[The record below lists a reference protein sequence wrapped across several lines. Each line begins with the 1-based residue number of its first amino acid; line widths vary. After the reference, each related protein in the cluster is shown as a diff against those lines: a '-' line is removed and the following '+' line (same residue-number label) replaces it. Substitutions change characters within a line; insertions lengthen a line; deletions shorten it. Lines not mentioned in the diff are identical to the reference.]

1 LTIWEKKTYW
11 RGGIM
16 ADPEILRYLAS
27 KTGLGLKYLSKDEKI
42 SIALEQLR
50 DIFPEVVLKGDTALN
65 RVYLAKLGVG
75 RFSED
80 IDLDF
85 ISDMNLDK
93 KISVIKERIAEI
105 KKFDIEAPR
114 IHHRTLRFDCYY
126 MNEFGEKD
134 RIKIEFYLTRTESM
148 EIEEVLVK
156 SPFIETHPVIF
167 KVYSLEDLIARKF
180 ITLYNRME
188 GKDIYD
194 LFYCLDLDFDKGKLF
209 KALKIM
215 LNFYRVKQTKFFND
229 LLLKLKESR
238 KNAYYIG
245 NSTNHFI
252 PRKLRPN
259 WKIFID
265 TLILKIERHFEV
277 K

>member
-1 LTIWEKKTYW
+1 
-11 RGGIM
+11 M

-42 SIALEQLR
+42 SIVLEQIR
-50 DIFPEVVLKGDTALN
+50 DLFPEVTLKGGTAIN
-65 RVYLAKLGVG
+65 RVYLARLGVS

-85 ISDMNLDK
+85 ISNKSLNE
-93 KISVIKERIAEI
+93 KISTIEERLVGIKG
-105 KKFDIEAPR
+105 FDIEGPR
-114 IHHRTLRFDCYY
+114 ILHRTLRFDCYY
-126 MNEFGEKD
+126 MNEFDEKD
-134 RIKIEFYLTRTESM
+134 RVRIEIYLTMTKFLKIEDT
-148 EIEEVLVK
+148 IVK

-167 KVYSLEDLIARKF
+167 KVYSLEDLMARKL
-180 ITLYNRME
+180 IALYNRME

-194 LFYCLDLDFDKGKLF
+194 LFYCLDMDFDKENLF

-215 LNFYRVKQTKFFND
+215 QNFYRINQASFVND
-229 LLLKLKESR
+229 LLSRLKNAR
-238 KNAYYIG
+238 KNSYYVG

-252 PRKLRPN
+252 PRDLRPG
-259 WKIFID
+259 WKVFID
-265 TLILKIERHFEV
+265 TLILKIERRLSDL